1 MVFVRSDP
9 NAPITFSG
17 QLSAYD
23 SGYTYDERFM
33 RYTDQR
39 VITAPNPN
47 PITDT
52 FYENLATGA
61 LPLRETPSTDN
72 KIRFVTVGT
81 TTNPQMIRPEQE
93 TNIVG

>member
-1 MVFVRSDP
+1 MVFIRSDL

-17 QLSAYD
+17 QIAAYS
-23 SGYTYDERFM
+23 SGFTYDERFIK
-33 RYTDQR
+33 YTDTR
-39 VITAPNPN
+39 VITTTNPN
-47 PITDT
+47 PTTDH

-72 KIRFVTVGT
+72 KVRFITVGT

>member
-17 QLSAYD
+17 QISAYS
-23 SGYTYDERFM
+23 SGYTYDERKM
-33 RYTDQR
+33 KYTDQR
-39 VITAPNPN
+39 VITTSNPN
-47 PITDT
+47 PTTDHL
-52 FYENLATGA
+52 YDNLATGA

-72 KIRFVTVGT
+72 KVRFITVGD

-93 TNIVG
+93 TNKVG